1 MQYSSSVL
9 LNNHKAVWG
18 SWYDRESA
26 QWGFACCHSIS
37 KSYGLFASMRT
48 HVQSPDPIVSD
59 KQVSPPHQP
68 FLPTP
73 YSSHAKN
80 MTGSKKPQKLSEQQL
95 KLKSSSLEREK
106 RLLDGRNRRK
116 ERRLNSTKQDSRRP
130 LMKRKRE
137 RTSPMMSSWRG
148 QRSRKRMSRRKR
160 WVRFHI

>member
-1 MQYSSSVL
+1 
-9 LNNHKAVWG
+9 
-18 SWYDRESA
+18 
-26 QWGFACCHSIS
+26 
-37 KSYGLFASMRT
+37 MRT

-160 WVRFHI
+160 WVRFHIQTTVDKELMYTEAYRMSKQAYDDPMANYKDEEDL